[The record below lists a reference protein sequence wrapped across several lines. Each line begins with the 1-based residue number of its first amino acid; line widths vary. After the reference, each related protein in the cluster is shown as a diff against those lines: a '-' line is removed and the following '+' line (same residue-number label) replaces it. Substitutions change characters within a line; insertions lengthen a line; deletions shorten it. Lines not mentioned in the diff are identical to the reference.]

1 MNTAKHLSSF
11 ELDVYHASSP
21 AERDSTTSAE
31 IAEHVASCGR
41 CREYLDELEALA
53 SEPSLA
59 PARPAP
65 AHLPRAEPL
74 SPPAAEVLPLRPSP
88 KARMQRRLAAA
99 SAVLALA
106 AGVVLYAGSRASA
119 VDDEA
124 RYVGVKGVPAAQVLL
139 RRDGRVRVW
148 DGVTPVRPGDAIAV
162 SVACEHFSHVTV
174 AAGAESTPTRAWEG
188 TCPSA
193 PRAATLPF
201 TLVVDAQPGREQFS
215 VVLSRK
221 RLDDERLRTVLR
233 GAMRD
238 GDAWTIDFAFAKE
251 EK

>member
-1 MNTAKHLSSF
+1 M
-11 ELDVYHASSP
+11 
-21 AERDSTTSAE
+21 E
-31 IAEHVASCGR
+31 ISEHVASCLR

-53 SEPSLA
+53 TEPSLA
-59 PARPAP
+59 PARSVPMSPAV
-65 AHLPRAEPL
+65 
-74 SPPAAEVLPLRPSP
+74 AEVLPLRPSP
-88 KARMQRRLAAA
+88 TANKAKMQRRLAAA
-99 SAVLALA
+99 STVLALA
-106 AGVVLYAGSRASA
+106 AGVVLYVGSRAAA
-119 VDDEA
+119 VDAEVH
-124 RYVGVKGVPAAQVLL
+124 YVGVKGVPAAQVLL

-148 DGVTPVRPGDAIAV
+148 DGVAPVRSGDAIAV

-174 AAGAESTPTRAWEG
+174 AAGADSVPTRAWEG
-188 TCPSA
+188 ACPSA

-221 RLDDERLRTVLR
+221 RLDDERLRSVLR

-238 GDAWTIDFAFAKE
+238 GDAWTIDFVFTKG